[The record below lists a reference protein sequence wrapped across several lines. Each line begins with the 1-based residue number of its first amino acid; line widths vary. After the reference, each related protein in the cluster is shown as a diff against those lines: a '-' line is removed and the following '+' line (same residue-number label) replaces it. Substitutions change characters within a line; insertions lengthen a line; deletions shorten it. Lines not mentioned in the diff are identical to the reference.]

1 MDTKRFTD
9 QVKAAVLCVCQYSV
23 MQQDP
28 DLSLQAVS
36 TTVIQRDHLL
46 TNTSVFNTSIWR
58 EFRKWFGILSIVK
71 DLLHKTCCIYISDME
86 IL

>member
-1 MDTKRFTD
+1 MR
-9 QVKAAVLCVCQYSV
+9 AAVLCVRQYNV

-28 DLSLQAVS
+28 DLLLRAVS

-46 TNTSVFNTSIWR
+46 TNTCVFKTSTR
-58 EFRKWFGILSIVK
+58 HEYRKWFAILSIVK
-71 DLLHKTCCIYISDME
+71 DLLQKAGCIYISDTE